1 MTWSKHNISF
11 PSPSI
16 DTLVLWLLRAA
27 SGFAAGLVLM
37 ILFFLVA
44 ESSPLLRDIQP
55 ARFVTDP
62 SWQPTEG
69 SYNLAPMLSGTLYAA
84 GGALLL
90 ATPLGIA
97 SALFVAY
104 YAPPYAAGIYRRL
117 VELLAGVPSVVYGFW
132 GLTTLVPLINQLHP
146 PGASLLA
153 GILVL
158 TLMILPTI
166 ALTAHAALLAVPA
179 EYLSGAAA
187 LGMSRWGI
195 VRGVVLPTARMG
207 IIAGIILAGGRA
219 IGETMAVLM
228 VTGNV
233 VQHASSMYDPIRT
246 LAANIALEMPYAV
259 SDHRAALFVSGL
271 VLMLLVIA
279 LWSAAVRLGRS

>member
-1 MTWSKHNISF
+1 MTWSKRNISF
-11 PSPSI
+11 PSPSL
-16 DTLVLWLLRAA
+16 DTLILWLLRI
-27 SGFAAGLVLM
+27 AAGFSGGVVLL
-37 ILFFLVA
+37 ILFFLLA
-44 ESSPLLRDIQP
+44 ESSPLLSDIQ
-55 ARFVTDP
+55 AVRFVTDS

-69 SYNLAPMLSGTLYAA
+69 AFNLAPMLSGTLYAA

-104 YAPPYAAGIYRRL
+104 YAPSYVACIYRRL
-117 VELLAGVPSVVYGFW
+117 VELLAGIPSVVYGFW

-166 ALTAHAALLAVPA
+166 ALTAHAALLAVPG
-179 EYLSGAAA
+179 EYLRGAAA
-187 LGMSRWGI
+187 LGMSQWGI
-195 VRGVVLPTARMG
+195 VRGVVLPTARTG
-207 IIAGIILAGGRA
+207 ITAGIILAAGRA

-233 VQHASSMYDPIRT
+233 VQHASSVYDPIRT

-271 VLMLLVIA
+271 ALMLLVIT
-279 LWSAAVRLGRS
+279 LWSAAVRLGRN